1 MNLMALNG
9 VEGEGW
15 VGAHAEG
22 GNIEGDSNG
31 WKWSDETEMSY
42 WPVAEAQEARGCS
55 TLMVED
61 AKIHADECDVEKHF
75 VCKRPVGGKAP
86 AQIPGT

>member
-1 MNLMALNG
+1 
-9 VEGEGW
+9 
-15 VGAHAEG
+15 
-22 GNIEGDSNG
+22 
-31 WKWSDETEMSY
+31 MSY
-42 WPVAEAQEARGCS
+42 WPVAEEQEARGCS

-86 AQIPGT
+86 AQIPGK